1 MNTFYLVR
9 HAHVDWTPDENR
21 SLSER
26 GHQDAKRAA
35 EILQK
40 FPINVIYSSP
50 YLRARQTI
58 APVSSRL
65 EIDVQIEPD
74 LRERRLSEG
83 PVADFLKTVEVTW
96 EDFTFAH
103 PGGESNS
110 AAQQRGVA
118 VLIRLDQLHQADHI
132 VISTHG
138 SLLAMMLH
146 HFEPSID
153 FNFWKSMTFPDIYK
167 LEIKADDQS
176 VFRRLWNEDELQS
189 GKDF

>member
-35 EILQK
+35 EILLK
-40 FPINVIYSSP
+40 FPISVISSSP

-65 EIDVQIEPD
+65 EIDVEIEAD

-83 PVADFLKTVEVTW
+83 SVGDFLKAVEATW

-103 PGGESNS
+103 PGGEPNS

-118 VLIRLDQLHQADHI
+118 VLFRINQLHQAKQI

-138 SLLAMMLH
+138 NLLALVLH

-153 FNFWKSMTFPDIYK
+153 FNFWKSLTFPDIYK
-167 LEIKADDQS
+167 LRIKADGQP
-176 VFRRLWNEDELQS
+176 VIHRLWD
-189 GKDF
+189 GD

>member
-35 EILQK
+35 EILLK
-40 FPINVIYSSP
+40 FPISVIYSSP
-50 YLRARQTI
+50 YFRARQTI

-65 EIDVQIEPD
+65 EIDVQSEPD
-74 LRERRLSEG
+74 LRERRFSEG
-83 PVADFLKTVEVTW
+83 PVGDFLKAVEVTW

-103 PGGESNS
+103 PGGEPNS

-118 VLIRLDQLHQADHI
+118 VLSRLDQRHQEDHI

-138 SLLAMMLH
+138 NLLALTLR

-167 LEIKADDQS
+167 LSITLPGEAAID
-176 VFRRLWNEDELQS
+176 RLWV
-189 GKDF
+189 